1 MPQIIS
7 LLQKIKCIQ
16 QPCQV
21 TEVENVVNSPE
32 TEKKLDWKKPDLDKE
47 ELISKISGDKMV
59 EGAENYTHRAY
70 VKRYLIG

>member
-47 ELISKISGDKMV
+47 E
-59 EGAENYTHRAY
+59 
-70 VKRYLIG
+70 